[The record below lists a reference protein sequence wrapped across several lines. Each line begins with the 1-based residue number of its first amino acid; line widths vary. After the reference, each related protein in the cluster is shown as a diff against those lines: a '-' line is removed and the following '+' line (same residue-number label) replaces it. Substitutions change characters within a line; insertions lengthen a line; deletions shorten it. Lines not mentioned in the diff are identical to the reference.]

1 MNDGMKINEVKIC
14 NNALYDIPT
23 ILNKIGISSCVML
36 VCDKNTYKAAGSL
49 LRDILIDKNFDVLLC
64 MLNREGN
71 LIPDER
77 AVGEVLTSLENKVEI
92 MIAVGSGTINDVVKF
107 VSSKTKI
114 PYGIVA
120 TAPSMDGYAS
130 SVSPL
135 IVNGFKRTYNATY
148 PVFIVGDTNILKD
161 APYDMITSGF
171 GDIIGKFTSLSDWYI
186 GSVITEEEYS
196 KEIAE
201 DTRKSLNECIE
212 VSKNLKSKD
221 EKAIKKLMG
230 ALILSGLSMLKFGN
244 SRPASGAEHHLSHF
258 IEMKELL
265 SGGIEHSHGA
275 KVGIMT
281 RISVSLFNAV
291 FSLNE
296 DEVKKLMEERK
307 HETKEEFE
315 FRIRK
320 NFGPMA
326 DEVFKDID
334 HYYIDEELRR
344 VRQKRI
350 LKNWDTM
357 KKWVSENVPSSDYI
371 DELLNDVEAP
381 YDISYLGLQKSELK
395 NILMNA
401 KEMRKRYTILRLAE
415 DINLDRILDLAIKN

>member
-1 MNDGMKINEVKIC
+1 MSSGPMIKQVEVC
-14 NNALYDIPT
+14 SNALYDVPD
-23 ILNKIGISSCVML
+23 ILNSLGMKYCALI

-64 MLNREGN
+64 MLNGEGN

-135 IVNGFKRTYNATY
+135 IVNGFKRTYDATY
-148 PVFIVGDTNILKD
+148 PLFIACDTKILKD

-171 GDIIGKFTSLSDWYI
+171 GDIIGKFTSLADWYI
-186 GSVITEEEYS
+186 SSIITKEDYS

-212 VSKNLKSKD
+212 ASKNLKSKD

-281 RISVSLFNAV
+281 RISVSLYNAV

-315 FRIRK
+315 YRIRE

-381 YDISYLGLQKSELK
+381 SDIFYLGLQKSELK

>member
-1 MNDGMKINEVKIC
+1 MNDGMQIKEIQISS
-14 NNALYDIPT
+14 NALYDVPD
-23 ILNKIGISSCVML
+23 ILNSLGIKYCVL
-36 VCDKNTYKAAGSL
+36 IVCDKNTYKAAGSL

-71 LIPDER
+71 LVPDER
-77 AVGEVLTSLENKVEI
+77 AVGEVLTSLENKVEM
-92 MIAVGSGTINDVVKF
+92 MIAVGSGTINDIVKF

-135 IVNGFKRTYNATY
+135 IVNGFKRTYDATY
-148 PVFIVGDTNILKD
+148 PLFIVGDTKVLKD

-171 GDIIGKFTSLSDWYI
+171 GDIIGKFTSLADWYI
-186 GSVITEEEYS
+186 SSIITKEDYS

-258 IEMKELL
+258 IEMKEL
-265 SGGIEHSHGA
+265 SNGEIRHSHGA

-281 RISVSLFNAV
+281 KIVVKLYNTV
-291 FSLNE
+291 FSF
-296 DEVKKLMEERK
+296 DKDDIIKMMKERK
-307 HETKEEFE
+307 YETREEFE
-315 FRIRK
+315 RRIRE
-320 NFGPMA
+320 NFGPMS

-334 HYYIDEELRR
+334 HYYINEKLRKA
-344 VRQKRI
+344 RQERI

-357 KKWVSENVPSSDYI
+357 KKWVSENVPSSNYI

-381 YDISYLGLQKSELK
+381 SDISYLGLQKSHLK
-395 NILMNA
+395 NILLNA

-415 DINLDRILDLAIKN
+415 DIDIDRILDLAIKN

>member
-1 MNDGMKINEVKIC
+1 MNDDMMINEVKIC

-135 IVNGFKRTYNATY
+135 IVNGFKRTYTATY

-171 GDIIGKFTSLSDWYI
+171 GDIIGKFTSLADWYI
-186 GSVITEEEYS
+186 SSIITKEDYS

-281 RISVSLFNAV
+281 RISVSLYNAV

-315 FRIRK
+315 YRIRE
-320 NFGPMA
+320 NFGSMA

-371 DELLNDVEAP
+371 DKLLSDVEAP
-381 YDISYLGLQKSELK
+381 SDISYLGLQKSDLK
-395 NILMNA
+395 NILLNA

>member
-1 MNDGMKINEVKIC
+1 MNDDMMINEVKIC

-49 LRDILIDKNFDVLLC
+49 LRDILIEKNLDVLLC
-64 MLNREGN
+64 MLKREGN

-77 AVGEVLTSLENKVEI
+77 AVGEVLTSLENRVEI
-92 MIAVGSGTINDVVKF
+92 MIAVGSGTINDIVKF

-135 IVNGFKRTYNATY
+135 IVNGFKRTYNATC

-201 DTRKSLNECIE
+201 TTRQSLNDCVDVAKSL
-212 VSKNLKSKD
+212 KNKD
-221 EKAIKKLMG
+221 ENAVKKLMD

-281 RISVSLFNAV
+281 RMSVSLFNAV

-371 DELLNDVEAP
+371 DDLLNDVEAP
-381 YDISYLGLQKSELK
+381 SDISYLGLQKSELK

>member
-1 MNDGMKINEVKIC
+1 MNDGAKIKEIQISS
-14 NNALYDIPT
+14 NALYDVPD
-23 ILNKIGISSCVML
+23 ILNSLGIKYCVL
-36 VCDKNTYKAAGSL
+36 IVCDKNTYKAAGSL

-71 LIPDER
+71 LVPDER
-77 AVGEVLTSLENKVEI
+77 AVGEVLTSLENKVEM

-135 IVNGFKRTYNATY
+135 IVNGFKRTYDATY
-148 PVFIVGDTNILKD
+148 PLFIVSDTKILKD
-161 APYDMITSGF
+161 VPYDMITSGF
-171 GDIIGKFTSLSDWYI
+171 GDIIGKFTSLADWYI
-186 GSVITEEEYS
+186 SSIITKEDYS
-196 KEIAE
+196 KEITE
-201 DTRKSLNECIE
+201 DTRKSLNDCIE
-212 VSKNLKSKD
+212 VSKSLKSKD

-265 SGGIEHSHGA
+265 SGDIQHSHGA

-281 RISVSLFNAV
+281 RISVSLYNAV

-296 DEVKKLMEERK
+296 DEVKKLMEEKK
-307 HETKEEFE
+307 HETREEFE
-315 FRIRK
+315 SRIK
-320 NFGPMA
+320 NNFGPLA
-326 DEVFKDID
+326 YEVFKDID
-334 HYYIDEELRR
+334 YYYINEKLRKA
-344 VRQKRI
+344 RQERI

-357 KKWVSENVPSSDYI
+357 KTWVSENVPSSDYI

-381 YDISYLGLQKSELK
+381 SDISYLGLQKSELK